1 MARTV
6 QVHLTDDLDGS
17 AADSTVT
24 FALDGQ
30 GYEIDL
36 SVDNA
41 TRFRSALRTYIDAG
55 RRTGRGLTVGAA
67 RAGGRR
73 PGSPKASDRAQNK
86 AIREWAKSKKIKLSD
101 RGRIP
106 ADVVAR
112 YEKEAG
118 RR

>member
-17 AADSTVT
+17 HADETVL

-30 GYEIDL
+30 AYEIDL
-36 SVDNA
+36 SDQNA
-41 TRFRSALRTYIDAG
+41 SKMRSALRTYIDAG
-55 RRTGRGLTVGAA
+55 RKAGRGLTVSAG
-67 RAGGRR
+67 RAGRR
-73 PGSPKASDRAQNK
+73 PGSGKASDRAQNK
-86 AIREWAKSKKIKLSD
+86 AIREWARSKKIKLSD

-112 YEKEAG
+112 YEAEAG
-118 RR
+118 R